1 MANLLT
7 TIRLLLALP
16 VALAFANDGLI
27 SAPILIGMI
36 VLAVLSDYF
45 DGKVARAKG
54 TSSAKGQIFD
64 HGTDFLFVTSGLIG
78 CSINGNITPI
88 LPTLIVIAFS
98 QYVLDSY
105 YLYRQKELR
114 MNYLGRWNGI
124 LYFGPLFIVA
134 FSRLELGRDFSDLME
149 FVASIFA
156 WLLLIST
163 SLSII
168 DRTIAPFT
176 KKQTTLL

>member
-7 TIRLLLALP
+7 TIRLLLAVP
-16 VALAFANDGLI
+16 VALAFANAELV
-27 SAPILIGMI
+27 SAVILIGM
-36 VLAVLSDYF
+36 VAVAVLSDYL
-45 DGKVARAKG
+45 DGKVARATG

-78 CSINGNITPI
+78 CAINGNITPI
-88 LPTLIVIAFS
+88 LPALIVIAFS

-114 MNYLGRWNGI
+114 MNYLGRWNGV
-124 LYFGPLFIVA
+124 LYFGPLFVVA
-134 FSRLELGRDFSDLME
+134 FSRLELGRDFTDFME

-156 WLLLIST
+156 WILLAST
-163 SLSII
+163 GLSII

-176 KKQTTLL
+176 KKTN